1 MPDRNQRQ
9 STPYNFQ
16 PNSSPFTIFLR
27 NHKWALWIAILTI
40 TLLWG
45 YAWVLMKEGIAYM
58 GPFTFSAFRFGTGS
72 ITMLFVVWTLKTG
85 LPPKHT
91 WKHLIIVGILQTSV
105 VFLLVMY
112 GLRFVDAGKSSVLL
126 YSMPMF
132 SSLLAVRFLGERLT
146 SAKITGL
153 ATGML
158 GLIAIL
164 GWDVWTKQGS
174 EIIIGEVLIVL
185 AAVSWGISNIYYRK
199 KLASLSQLQVNTWQM
214 VCGTIG
220 IIIVSIPVEWGEP
233 IILNAKSIYYILFS
247 GVLASAFCF
256 TGWFLI
262 LSIVDMVTATISTLL
277 VPIFGLAFSS
287 LILSETMTFG
297 TLIGSTLIIT
307 GIIIAQMA
315 KKKTFPEKVAK

>member
-1 MPDRNQRQ
+1 M
-9 STPYNFQ
+9 
-16 PNSSPFTIFLR
+16 
-27 NHKWALWIAILTI
+27 H
-40 TLLWG
+40 
-45 YAWVLMKEGIAYM
+45 
-58 GPFTFSAFRFGTGS
+58 
-72 ITMLFVVWTLKTG
+72 
-85 LPPKHT
+85 
-91 WKHLIIVGILQTSV
+91 
-105 VFLLVMY
+105 
-112 GLRFVDAGKSSVLL
+112 
-126 YSMPMF
+126 
-132 SSLLAVRFLGERLT
+132 
-146 SAKITGL
+146 
-153 ATGML
+153 

-247 GVLASAFCF
+247 GVLALVFCF
-256 TGWFLI
+256 TVWFLI
-262 LSIVDMVTATISTLL
+262 LCIVYMVTATISTLL
-277 VPIFGLAFSS
+277 VPIFELAFSS

-315 KKKTFPEKVAK
+315 KKKTFPEKVTK

>member
-1 MPDRNQRQ
+1 MPDKEQATATSENHTNPT
-9 STPYNFQ
+9 SFI
-16 PNSSPFTIFLR
+16 TILK
-27 NHKWALWIAILTI
+27 NHKWALWTAIIII

-45 YAWVLMKEGIAYM
+45 YAWVLMKEAINYM

-72 ITMLFVVWTLKTG
+72 VTMLLVIWALKTG
-85 LPPKHT
+85 LPPKHA

-132 SSLLAVRFLGERLT
+132 SSLLAARFLGEKLKP
-146 SAKITGL
+146 AKITGL
-153 ATGML
+153 ATGMI
-158 GLIAIL
+158 GLLTIL
-164 GWDVWTKQGS
+164 GWDIWTKQNT
-174 EIIIGEVLIVL
+174 EIIIGELLIII
-185 AAVSWGISNIYYRK
+185 AAISWGLSNIYYRK
-199 KLASLSQLQVNTWQM
+199 KLAGLSQLQVNTWQM

-220 IIIVSIPVEWGEP
+220 IIIVSVPAEWGEP
-233 IILNAKSIYYILFS
+233 IVLDAHSIYYILFT
-247 GVLASAFCF
+247 GVLASALCF

-287 LILSETMTFG
+287 LILGETMSPG
-297 TLIGSTLIIT
+297 VLVGSALIIL
-307 GIIIAQMA
+307 GIIIAQMSM
-315 KKKTFPEKVAK
+315 KSKSSSGKVDR